1 MDSLEKIWEQVLETL
16 RIETNYDS
24 GFVIFEDL
32 ALKSFKDNVAYV
44 TSVSDMAIMIAKA
57 NYQSQFEDILN
68 RITEGN
74 YKIRF
79 ISEREYLQTL
89 SEENNE
95 NTKKEQSTIVFED
108 HLIENFT
115 FDTFVEGDSNKIAR
129 SACVAVSE
137 SPGKSVYNPLF
148 IYGHSG
154 LGKTHLIHSIGN
166 QVKRRHP
173 EYKILY
179 LSASD
184 FVNEY
189 VDSIKN
195 GSIDY
200 FQEKYRQMDLL
211 LIDDIQFLAGK
222 EKSNEIF
229 FHIFNNMTN
238 NNKQIVITSDR
249 LPQELDGLEN
259 RLISRFSYG
268 MRVGIDTPEF
278 DTALAILKKKIE
290 LQTQIPNFIEQIDED
305 VLSYMASNFAKDVR
319 ELEGTLNRL
328 IFESILEKV
337 DHIDMKFALKA
348 FRDDIQ
354 VNQTK
359 DQLTVDTIIKTVA
372 NFYNLTP
379 TQLISK
385 SRTAN
390 IALARHM
397 AMYLIRDL
405 LDASFVSIGEAFGGR
420 DHSTVMK
427 ACDKVEENKKVD
439 QNYQIAISE
448 LKKILI

>member
-1 MDSLEKIWEQVLETL
+1 MDSLVKIWDEVLEGFKIVLNDDKAFIIFRELTL
-16 RIETNYDS
+16 ASLNKNEAIVISGSELYLLMAKNYKT
-24 GFVIFEDL
+24 EL
-32 ALKSFKDNVAYV
+32 EEL
-44 TSVSDMAIMIAKA
+44 
-57 NYQSQFEDILN
+57 LN
-68 RITEGN
+68 RVTEGN
-74 YKIRF
+74 YQITFLLESDYNKPDDVKEEQKI
-79 ISEREYLQTL
+79 I
-89 SEENNE
+89 
-95 NTKKEQSTIVFED
+95 IED

-115 FDTFVEGDSNKIAR
+115 FDTFVVGASNKIAH

-148 IYGHSG
+148 IYGNSG
-154 LGKTHLIHSIGN
+154 LGKTHLINSVGN
-166 QVKRRHP
+166 QVKKYHP
-173 EYKILY
+173 DYNILY
-179 LSASD
+179 LSAAD

-189 VDSIKN
+189 VDSIKSGN
-195 GSIDY
+195 IDY
-200 FQEKYRQMDLL
+200 FNEKYRMMDLL
-211 LIDDIQFLAGK
+211 LIDDIQFLVGK

-278 DTALAILKKKIE
+278 ETALAILKKKLE
-290 LQTQIPNFIEQIDED
+290 LQSINANMIDEE

-337 DHIDMKFALKA
+337 DRIDMKFALKS
-348 FRDDIQ
+348 FKDDIQ

-359 DQLTVDTIIKTVA
+359 EQLTADTIIKTVA

-379 TQLISK
+379 AQLISK

-390 IALARHM
+390 ITLARHI
-397 AMYLIRDL
+397 AMYLIRDI
-405 LDASFVSIGEAFGGR
+405 LDASFVSIGETFGGR

-427 ACDKVEENKKVD
+427 ACDKVQNNKNKD
-439 QNYQIAISE
+439 QNYQIAITE
-448 LKKILI
+448 LKKILL

>member
-1 MDSLEKIWEQVLETL
+1 MDSLDKIWEQVLE
-16 RIETNYDS
+16 
-24 GFVIFEDL
+24 
-32 ALKSFKDNVAYV
+32 SFKITLNDDKAFIIFRDLSLISLQNNIALIT
-44 TSVSDMAIMIAKA
+44 TSSDLYIMMAK
-57 NYQSQFEDILN
+57 NYKTEIEEILN
-68 RITEGN
+68 RIVEGN
-74 YKIRF
+74 YTIQF
-79 ISEREYLQTL
+79 INERELM
-89 SEENNE
+89 NNE
-95 NTKKEQSTIVFED
+95 QEEDKKPEIVFED
-108 HLIENFT
+108 RLIENFT
-115 FDTFVEGDSNKIAR
+115 FDSFVVGSSNKIAH

-148 IYGHSG
+148 IYGNSG
-154 LGKTHLIHSIGN
+154 LGKTHLINSVGN
-166 QVKRRHP
+166 QVKKYHP

-179 LSASD
+179 LSAVD

-189 VDSIKN
+189 VDSIKTGN
-195 GSIDY
+195 IDY
-200 FQEKYRQMDLL
+200 FQEKYRLMDLL
-211 LIDDIQFLAGK
+211 LIDDIQFLVGK

-278 DTALAILKKKIE
+278 ETALAILKKKIE
-290 LQTQIPNFIEQIDED
+290 LQSFNSNMIDEE

-337 DHIDMKFALKA
+337 DHIDMKFALKS

-354 VNQTK
+354 VHQVK
-359 DQLTVDTIIKTVA
+359 DQLTTETIIKTVA

-397 AMYLIRDL
+397 AMFLIRDL

-427 ACDKVEENKKVD
+427 ACDKVEENKKTD

>member
-1 MDSLEKIWEQVLETL
+1 MDSLDKIWEQVLE
-16 RIETNYDS
+16 
-24 GFVIFEDL
+24 
-32 ALKSFKDNVAYV
+32 SFKITLNDDKAFIIFRDLSLISLQNNIALIT
-44 TSVSDMAIMIAKA
+44 TSSDLYIMMAK
-57 NYQSQFEDILN
+57 NYKTEIEEILN
-68 RITEGN
+68 RIVEGN
-74 YKIRF
+74 YTIQF
-79 ISEREYLQTL
+79 INERELM
-89 SEENNE
+89 NNE
-95 NTKKEQSTIVFED
+95 QEEDKKSEIVFED
-108 HLIENFT
+108 RLIENFT
-115 FDTFVEGDSNKIAR
+115 FDSFVVGSSNKIAH

-148 IYGHSG
+148 IYGNSG
-154 LGKTHLIHSIGN
+154 LGKTHLINSVGN
-166 QVKRRHP
+166 QVKKYHP

-179 LSASD
+179 LSAVD

-189 VDSIKN
+189 VDSIKTGN
-195 GSIDY
+195 IDY
-200 FQEKYRQMDLL
+200 FQEKYRLMDLL
-211 LIDDIQFLAGK
+211 LIDDIQFLVGK

-278 DTALAILKKKIE
+278 ETALAILKKKIE
-290 LQTQIPNFIEQIDED
+290 LQSFNSNMIDEE

-337 DHIDMKFALKA
+337 DHIDMKFALKS
-348 FRDDIQ
+348 FKDDIQ
-354 VNQTK
+354 VHQVK
-359 DQLTVDTIIKTVA
+359 DQLTTETIIKTVA

-397 AMYLIRDL
+397 AMFLIRDL

-427 ACDKVEENKKVD
+427 ACDKVEENKKTD

>member
-1 MDSLEKIWEQVLETL
+1 MDSLDKIWEQVLE
-16 RIETNYDS
+16 
-24 GFVIFEDL
+24 
-32 ALKSFKDNVAYV
+32 SFKITLNDDKAFIIFRDLSLISLQNNIALIT
-44 TSVSDMAIMIAKA
+44 TSSDLYIMMAK
-57 NYQSQFEDILN
+57 NYKTEIEEILN
-68 RITEGN
+68 RIVEGN
-74 YKIRF
+74 YTIQF
-79 ISEREYLQTL
+79 INERELM
-89 SEENNE
+89 NNE
-95 NTKKEQSTIVFED
+95 QEEDKKPEIVFED
-108 HLIENFT
+108 RLIENFT
-115 FDTFVEGDSNKIAR
+115 FDSFVVGSSNKIAH

-148 IYGHSG
+148 IYGNSG
-154 LGKTHLIHSIGN
+154 LGKTHLINSVGN
-166 QVKRRHP
+166 QVKKYHP

-179 LSASD
+179 LSAVD

-189 VDSIKN
+189 VDSIKTGN
-195 GSIDY
+195 IDY
-200 FQEKYRQMDLL
+200 FQEKYRLMDLL
-211 LIDDIQFLAGK
+211 LIDDIQFLVGK

-278 DTALAILKKKIE
+278 ETALAILKKKIE
-290 LQTQIPNFIEQIDED
+290 LQSFNSNMIDEE

-337 DHIDMKFALKA
+337 DHIDMKFALKS
-348 FRDDIQ
+348 FKDDIQ
-354 VNQTK
+354 VHQVK
-359 DQLTVDTIIKTVA
+359 DQLTTETIIKTVA

-427 ACDKVEENKKVD
+427 ACDKVEENKKID

>member
-1 MDSLEKIWEQVLETL
+1 MDSLDKIWEQVLE
-16 RIETNYDS
+16 
-24 GFVIFEDL
+24 
-32 ALKSFKDNVAYV
+32 SFKITLNDDKAFIIFRDLSLISLQNNIALIT
-44 TSVSDMAIMIAKA
+44 TSSDLYIMMAK
-57 NYQSQFEDILN
+57 NYKTEIEEILN
-68 RITEGN
+68 RIVEGN
-74 YKIRF
+74 YTIQF
-79 ISEREYLQTL
+79 INERELM
-89 SEENNE
+89 NNE
-95 NTKKEQSTIVFED
+95 QEEDKKTEIVFED
-108 HLIENFT
+108 RLIENFT
-115 FDTFVEGDSNKIAR
+115 FDSFVVGSSNKIAH

-148 IYGHSG
+148 IYGNSG
-154 LGKTHLIHSIGN
+154 LGKTHLINSVGN
-166 QVKRRHP
+166 QVKKYHP

-179 LSASD
+179 LSAVD

-189 VDSIKN
+189 VDSIKTGN
-195 GSIDY
+195 IDY
-200 FQEKYRQMDLL
+200 FQEKYRLMDLL
-211 LIDDIQFLAGK
+211 LIDDIQFLVGK

-278 DTALAILKKKIE
+278 ETALAILKKKIE
-290 LQTQIPNFIEQIDED
+290 LQSFNSNMIDEE

-337 DHIDMKFALKA
+337 DHIDMKFALKS
-348 FRDDIQ
+348 FKDDIQ
-354 VNQTK
+354 VHQVK
-359 DQLTVDTIIKTVA
+359 DQLTTETIIKTVA

-427 ACDKVEENKKVD
+427 ACDKVEENKKTD

>member
-1 MDSLEKIWEQVLETL
+1 MDSLDKIWEQVLE
-16 RIETNYDS
+16 
-24 GFVIFEDL
+24 
-32 ALKSFKDNVAYV
+32 SFKITLNDDKAFIIFRDLSLISLQNNIALIT
-44 TSVSDMAIMIAKA
+44 TSSDLYIMMAK
-57 NYQSQFEDILN
+57 NYKTEIEEILN
-68 RITEGN
+68 RIVEGN
-74 YKIRF
+74 YTIQF
-79 ISEREYLQTL
+79 INERELM
-89 SEENNE
+89 NNE
-95 NTKKEQSTIVFED
+95 QEEDKKHEIVFED
-108 HLIENFT
+108 RLIENFT
-115 FDTFVEGDSNKIAR
+115 FDSFVVGSSNKIAH

-148 IYGHSG
+148 IYGNSG
-154 LGKTHLIHSIGN
+154 LGKTHLINSVGN
-166 QVKRRHP
+166 QVKKYHP

-179 LSASD
+179 LSAVD

-189 VDSIKN
+189 VDSIKTGN
-195 GSIDY
+195 IDY
-200 FQEKYRQMDLL
+200 FQEKYRLMDLL
-211 LIDDIQFLAGK
+211 LIDDIQFLVGK

-278 DTALAILKKKIE
+278 ETALAILKKKIE
-290 LQTQIPNFIEQIDED
+290 LQSFNSNMIDEE

-337 DHIDMKFALKA
+337 DHIDMKFALKS
-348 FRDDIQ
+348 FKDDIQ
-354 VNQTK
+354 VHQVK
-359 DQLTVDTIIKTVA
+359 DQLTTETIIKTVA

-427 ACDKVEENKKVD
+427 ACDKVEENKKTD

>member
-1 MDSLEKIWEQVLETL
+1 MDSLDKIWEQVLE
-16 RIETNYDS
+16 
-24 GFVIFEDL
+24 
-32 ALKSFKDNVAYV
+32 SFKITLNDDKAFIIFRDLSLISLQNNIALIT
-44 TSVSDMAIMIAKA
+44 TSSDLYIMMAK
-57 NYQSQFEDILN
+57 NYKTEIEEILN
-68 RITEGN
+68 RIVEGN
-74 YKIRF
+74 YTIQF
-79 ISEREYLQTL
+79 INERELI
-89 SEENNE
+89 NNE
-95 NTKKEQSTIVFED
+95 QEEDKKPEIVFED
-108 HLIENFT
+108 RLIENFT
-115 FDTFVEGDSNKIAR
+115 FDSFVVGSSNKIAH

-148 IYGHSG
+148 IYGNSG
-154 LGKTHLIHSIGN
+154 LGKTHLINSVGN
-166 QVKRRHP
+166 QVKKYHP

-179 LSASD
+179 LSAVD

-189 VDSIKN
+189 VDSIKTGN
-195 GSIDY
+195 IDY
-200 FQEKYRQMDLL
+200 FQEKYRLMDLL
-211 LIDDIQFLAGK
+211 LIDDIQFLVGK

-278 DTALAILKKKIE
+278 ETALAILKKKIE
-290 LQTQIPNFIEQIDED
+290 LQSFNSNMIDEE

-337 DHIDMKFALKA
+337 DHIDMKFALKS
-348 FRDDIQ
+348 FKDDIQ
-354 VNQTK
+354 VHQVK
-359 DQLTVDTIIKTVA
+359 DQLTTETIIKTVA

-427 ACDKVEENKKVD
+427 ACDKVEENKKTD

>member
-1 MDSLEKIWEQVLETL
+1 MDSLDKIWEQVLE
-16 RIETNYDS
+16 
-24 GFVIFEDL
+24 
-32 ALKSFKDNVAYV
+32 SFKITLNDDKAFIIFRDLSLISLQNNIALIT
-44 TSVSDMAIMIAKA
+44 TSSDLYIMMAK
-57 NYQSQFEDILN
+57 NYKTEIEEILN
-68 RITEGN
+68 RIVEGN
-74 YKIRF
+74 YTIQF
-79 ISEREYLQTL
+79 INERELMNNEK
-89 SEENNE
+89 EENQKPE
-95 NTKKEQSTIVFED
+95 ITFED
-108 HLIENFT
+108 RLIENFT
-115 FDTFVEGDSNKIAR
+115 FDSFVVGSSNKIAH

-148 IYGHSG
+148 IYGNSG
-154 LGKTHLIHSIGN
+154 LGKTHLINSVGN
-166 QVKRRHP
+166 QVKKYHP

-179 LSASD
+179 LSAVD

-189 VDSIKN
+189 VDSIKTGN
-195 GSIDY
+195 IDY
-200 FQEKYRQMDLL
+200 FQEKYRMMDLL
-211 LIDDIQFLAGK
+211 LIDDIQFLVGK

-278 DTALAILKKKIE
+278 ETALAILKKKIE
-290 LQTQIPNFIEQIDED
+290 LQSFNSNMIDEE

-337 DHIDMKFALKA
+337 DHIDMKFALKS
-348 FRDDIQ
+348 FKDDIHVHQ
-354 VNQTK
+354 VK
-359 DQLTVDTIIKTVA
+359 DQLTTETIIKTVA

-397 AMYLIRDL
+397 AMFLIRDL

-427 ACDKVEENKKVD
+427 ACDKVEENKKTD

>member
-1 MDSLEKIWEQVLETL
+1 MDSLDKIWEQVLE
-16 RIETNYDS
+16 
-24 GFVIFEDL
+24 
-32 ALKSFKDNVAYV
+32 SFKITLNDDKAFIIFRDLSLISLQNNIALIT
-44 TSVSDMAIMIAKA
+44 TSSDLYIMMAK
-57 NYQSQFEDILN
+57 NYKTEIEEILN
-68 RITEGN
+68 RIVEGN
-74 YKIRF
+74 YTIQF
-79 ISEREYLQTL
+79 INERELM
-89 SEENNE
+89 NNE
-95 NTKKEQSTIVFED
+95 QEEDKKPEIVFED
-108 HLIENFT
+108 RLIENFT
-115 FDTFVEGDSNKIAR
+115 FDSFVVGSSNKIAH

-148 IYGHSG
+148 IYGNSG
-154 LGKTHLIHSIGN
+154 LGKTHLINSVGN
-166 QVKRRHP
+166 QVKKYHP

-179 LSASD
+179 LSAVD

-189 VDSIKN
+189 VDSIKTGN
-195 GSIDY
+195 IDY
-200 FQEKYRQMDLL
+200 FQEKYRLMDLL
-211 LIDDIQFLAGK
+211 LIDDIQFLVGK

-278 DTALAILKKKIE
+278 ETALAILKKKIE
-290 LQTQIPNFIEQIDED
+290 LQSFNSNMIDEE

-337 DHIDMKFALKA
+337 DHIDMKFALKS
-348 FRDDIQ
+348 FKDDIQ
-354 VNQTK
+354 VHQVK
-359 DQLTVDTIIKTVA
+359 DQLTTETIIKTVA

-427 ACDKVEENKKVD
+427 ACDKVEENKKTD
-439 QNYQIAISE
+439 HNYQIAISE

>member
-1 MDSLEKIWEQVLETL
+1 MDSLDKIWEQVLE
-16 RIETNYDS
+16 
-24 GFVIFEDL
+24 
-32 ALKSFKDNVAYV
+32 SFKITLNDDKAFIIFRDLSLISLQNNIALIT
-44 TSVSDMAIMIAKA
+44 TSSDLYIMMAK
-57 NYQSQFEDILN
+57 NYKTEIEEILN
-68 RITEGN
+68 RIVEGN
-74 YKIRF
+74 YTIQF
-79 ISEREYLQTL
+79 INERELM
-89 SEENNE
+89 NNE
-95 NTKKEQSTIVFED
+95 QEEDKKPEIVFED
-108 HLIENFT
+108 RLIENFT
-115 FDTFVEGDSNKIAR
+115 FDSFVVGSSNKIAH

-148 IYGHSG
+148 IYGNSG
-154 LGKTHLIHSIGN
+154 LGKTHLINSVGN
-166 QVKRRHP
+166 QVKKYHP

-179 LSASD
+179 LSAVD

-189 VDSIKN
+189 VDSIKTGN
-195 GSIDY
+195 IDY
-200 FQEKYRQMDLL
+200 FQEKYRLMDLL
-211 LIDDIQFLAGK
+211 LIDDIQFLVGK

-278 DTALAILKKKIE
+278 ETALAILKKKIE
-290 LQTQIPNFIEQIDED
+290 LQSFNSNMIDEE

-337 DHIDMKFALKA
+337 DHIDMKFALKS
-348 FRDDIQ
+348 FKDDIQ
-354 VNQTK
+354 VHQVK
-359 DQLTVDTIIKTVA
+359 DQLTTETIIKTVA

-427 ACDKVEENKKVD
+427 ACDKVEENKKTD

>member
-1 MDSLEKIWEQVLETL
+1 MDSLDKIWEQVLE
-16 RIETNYDS
+16 
-24 GFVIFEDL
+24 
-32 ALKSFKDNVAYV
+32 SFKITLNDDKAFIIFRDLSLISLQNNIALIT
-44 TSVSDMAIMIAKA
+44 TSSDLYIMMAK
-57 NYQSQFEDILN
+57 NYKTEIEEILN
-68 RITEGN
+68 RIVEGN
-74 YKIRF
+74 YTIQF
-79 ISEREYLQTL
+79 INERELI
-89 SEENNE
+89 NNE
-95 NTKKEQSTIVFED
+95 QEEEKKPEIVFED
-108 HLIENFT
+108 RLIENFT
-115 FDTFVEGDSNKIAR
+115 FDSFVVGSSNKIAH

-148 IYGHSG
+148 IYGNSG
-154 LGKTHLIHSIGN
+154 LGKTHLINSVGN
-166 QVKRRHP
+166 QVKKYHP

-179 LSASD
+179 LSAVD

-189 VDSIKN
+189 VDSIKTGN
-195 GSIDY
+195 IDY
-200 FQEKYRQMDLL
+200 FQEKYRLMDLL
-211 LIDDIQFLAGK
+211 LIDDIQFLVGK

-278 DTALAILKKKIE
+278 ETALAILKKKIE
-290 LQTQIPNFIEQIDED
+290 LQSFNSNMIDEE

-337 DHIDMKFALKA
+337 DHIDMKFALKS
-348 FRDDIQ
+348 FKDDIQ
-354 VNQTK
+354 VHQVK
-359 DQLTVDTIIKTVA
+359 DQLTTETIIKTVA

-397 AMYLIRDL
+397 AMFLIRDL

-427 ACDKVEENKKVD
+427 ACDKVEENKKTD

>member
-1 MDSLEKIWEQVLETL
+1 MDSLAKIWDEVLESFKL
-16 RIETNYDS
+16 MLNDDKA
-24 GFVIFEDL
+24 FVIFRDL
-32 ALKSFKDNVAYV
+32 TLASLKNNEAIII
-44 TSVSDMAIMIAKA
+44 SDSNLYLMMAK
-57 NYQSQFEDILN
+57 NYKSDLEELLN
-68 RITEGN
+68 RVTEGQ
-74 YKIRF
+74 YH
-79 ISEREYLQTL
+79 
-89 SEENNE
+89 
-95 NTKKEQSTIVFED
+95 IVFLLESEYNKPENVNNDEKIDIVIED
-108 HLIENFT
+108 HLIDNFT
-115 FDTFVEGDSNKIAR
+115 FDTFVVGSSNKIAH

-148 IYGHSG
+148 IYGNSG
-154 LGKTHLIHSIGN
+154 LGKTHLINSIGN
-166 QVKRRHP
+166 QVKKYHP
-173 EYKILY
+173 EYHILY
-179 LSASD
+179 LSAVD

-189 VDSIKN
+189 VDSIKSGN
-195 GSIDY
+195 IDY
-200 FQEKYRQMDLL
+200 FNEKYRMMDLL

-278 DTALAILKKKIE
+278 ETALAILKKKIE
-290 LQTQIPNFIEQIDED
+290 LQSISASMIDEE
-305 VLSYMASNFAKDVR
+305 VLSYMANNFAKDVR

-337 DHIDMKFALKA
+337 DHIDMKFALKS
-348 FRDDIQ
+348 FKDDIQ
-354 VNQTK
+354 VHQTK
-359 DQLTVDTIIKTVA
+359 EQLTPDVIIKTVA

-379 TQLISK
+379 AQLISK

-390 IALARHM
+390 ITLARHM

-427 ACDKVEENKKVD
+427 ACDKVEENKKTD

>member
-1 MDSLEKIWEQVLETL
+1 MDSLVKIWDEVLEGFKIVLNDDKAFIIFRELTL
-16 RIETNYDS
+16 ASLNKNEAIVISGSELYLLMAKNYKT
-24 GFVIFEDL
+24 EL
-32 ALKSFKDNVAYV
+32 EEL
-44 TSVSDMAIMIAKA
+44 
-57 NYQSQFEDILN
+57 LN
-68 RITEGN
+68 RVTEGN
-74 YKIRF
+74 YQITFLLESDYNKPDDVKEEQKI
-79 ISEREYLQTL
+79 I
-89 SEENNE
+89 
-95 NTKKEQSTIVFED
+95 IED

-115 FDTFVEGDSNKIAR
+115 FDTFVVGASNKIAH

-148 IYGHSG
+148 IYGNSG
-154 LGKTHLIHSIGN
+154 LGKTHLINSVGN
-166 QVKRRHP
+166 QVKKYHP
-173 EYKILY
+173 DYNILY
-179 LSASD
+179 LSAAD

-189 VDSIKN
+189 VDSIKSGN
-195 GSIDY
+195 IDY
-200 FQEKYRQMDLL
+200 FNEKYRMMDLL
-211 LIDDIQFLAGK
+211 LIDDIQFLVGK

-278 DTALAILKKKIE
+278 ETALAILKKKLE
-290 LQTQIPNFIEQIDED
+290 LQSINANMIDEE

-337 DHIDMKFALKA
+337 DRIDMKFALKS
-348 FRDDIQ
+348 FKDDIQ
-354 VNQTK
+354 VNQSK
-359 DQLTVDTIIKTVA
+359 EQLTADTIIKTVA

-379 TQLISK
+379 AQLISK

-390 IALARHM
+390 ITLARHI
-397 AMYLIRDL
+397 AMYLIRDI
-405 LDASFVSIGEAFGGR
+405 LDASFVSIGETFGGR

-427 ACDKVEENKKVD
+427 ACDKVQNNKNKD
-439 QNYQIAISE
+439 QNYQIAITE
-448 LKKILI
+448 LKKILL

>member
-1 MDSLEKIWEQVLETL
+1 MDSLDKIWEQVLE
-16 RIETNYDS
+16 
-24 GFVIFEDL
+24 
-32 ALKSFKDNVAYV
+32 SFKITLNDDKAFIIFRDLSLISLQNNIALIT
-44 TSVSDMAIMIAKA
+44 TSSDLYIMMAK
-57 NYQSQFEDILN
+57 NYKTEIEEILN
-68 RITEGN
+68 RIVEGN
-74 YKIRF
+74 YTIQF
-79 ISEREYLQTL
+79 INERELM
-89 SEENNE
+89 NNE
-95 NTKKEQSTIVFED
+95 QEEDKKPEIIFED
-108 HLIENFT
+108 RLIENFT
-115 FDTFVEGDSNKIAR
+115 FDSFVVGSSNKIAH

-148 IYGHSG
+148 IYGNSG
-154 LGKTHLIHSIGN
+154 LGKTHLINSVGN
-166 QVKRRHP
+166 QVKKYHP

-179 LSASD
+179 LSAVD

-189 VDSIKN
+189 VDSIKTGN
-195 GSIDY
+195 IDY
-200 FQEKYRQMDLL
+200 FQEKYRLMDLL
-211 LIDDIQFLAGK
+211 LIDDIQFLVGK

-278 DTALAILKKKIE
+278 ETALAILKKKIE
-290 LQTQIPNFIEQIDED
+290 LQSFNSNMIDEE

-337 DHIDMKFALKA
+337 DHIDMKFALKS
-348 FRDDIQ
+348 FKDDIQ
-354 VNQTK
+354 VHQVK
-359 DQLTVDTIIKTVA
+359 DQLTTETIIKTVA

-427 ACDKVEENKKVD
+427 ACDKVEENKKTD

>member
-1 MDSLEKIWEQVLETL
+1 MDSLDKIWEQVLE
-16 RIETNYDS
+16 
-24 GFVIFEDL
+24 
-32 ALKSFKDNVAYV
+32 SFKITLNDDKAFIIFRDLSLISLQNNIALIT
-44 TSVSDMAIMIAKA
+44 TSSDLYIMMAK
-57 NYQSQFEDILN
+57 NYKTEIEEILN
-68 RITEGN
+68 RIVEGN
-74 YKIRF
+74 YTIQF
-79 ISEREYLQTL
+79 INERELM
-89 SEENNE
+89 NNE
-95 NTKKEQSTIVFED
+95 QEEDKKSEIVFED
-108 HLIENFT
+108 RLIENFT
-115 FDTFVEGDSNKIAR
+115 FDSFVVGSSNKIAH

-148 IYGHSG
+148 IYGNSG
-154 LGKTHLIHSIGN
+154 LGKTHLINSVGN
-166 QVKRRHP
+166 QVKKYHP

-179 LSASD
+179 LSAVD

-189 VDSIKN
+189 VDSIKTGN
-195 GSIDY
+195 IDY
-200 FQEKYRQMDLL
+200 FQEKYRLMDLL
-211 LIDDIQFLAGK
+211 LIDDIQFLVGK

-278 DTALAILKKKIE
+278 ETALAILKKKIE
-290 LQTQIPNFIEQIDED
+290 LQSFNSNMIDEE

-337 DHIDMKFALKA
+337 DHIDMKFALKS
-348 FRDDIQ
+348 FKDDIQ
-354 VNQTK
+354 VHQVK
-359 DQLTVDTIIKTVA
+359 DQLTTETIIKTVA

-397 AMYLIRDL
+397 AMFLIRDL

-427 ACDKVEENKKVD
+427 ACDKVEENKKAD